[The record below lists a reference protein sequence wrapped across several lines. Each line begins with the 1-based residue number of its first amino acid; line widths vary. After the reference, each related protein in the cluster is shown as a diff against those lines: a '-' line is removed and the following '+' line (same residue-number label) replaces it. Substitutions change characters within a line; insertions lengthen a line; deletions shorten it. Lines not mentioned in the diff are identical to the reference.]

1 MRLWL
6 LGCGRPMRL
15 QVSLYSVAVVH
26 HMLMSNGVIAQW
38 QLSLS
43 PAGSQSAVSV
53 FETYIIMP

>member
-1 MRLWL
+1 
-6 LGCGRPMRL
+6 MRL